1 LIDSKLNPLADIF
14 LPSYIKN
21 KDSVSDITEFK
32 EKCEGFCKKNKQVL
46 CDDLSLNIELIDTN
60 VKEDLSNYEIVE
72 LKKLSQSKLN
82 EKELAHIIYT
92 HNKVVNSG
100 LPNCQGCKIPVK
112 TRINVEFFREN
123 LSDYKDKVI
132 CEYLEFGAPID
143 FQGCLNVS
151 EIDIKNHKGASE
163 FSSDIYKYLRKEVSY
178 GSIIGPFKSNPFDC
192 QFKISLLNSVTKKDS
207 SERRVILDLSFPP
220 GCSVNDNISKDIYLG
235 EKIEVTY
242 PNIDDLVGILKK

>member
-1 LIDSKLNPLADIF
+1 MIDSKLNPLADIF

-32 EKCEGFCKKNKQVL
+32 EKCEGFFKKNKQVL

-92 HNKVVNSG
+92 HIKVVNSG
-100 LPNCQGCKIPVK
+100 LPNYQGCKIPVK

>member
-32 EKCEGFCKKNKQVL
+32 EKCEGFSKKHKQVL

-72 LKKLSQSKLN
+72 LKKSKLN
-82 EKELAHIIYT
+82 ENELAHIIYT

-100 LPNCQGCKIPVK
+100 LPNYHGCKIPVK

-123 LSDYKDKVI
+123 LLDYKDKVI
-132 CEYLEFGAPID
+132 CEYLEFGA
-143 FQGCLNVS
+143 
-151 EIDIKNHKGASE
+151 
-163 FSSDIYKYLRKEVSY
+163 R
-178 GSIIGPFKSNPFDC
+178 IGFH
-192 QFKISLLNSVTKKDS
+192 IV
-207 SERRVILDLSFPP
+207 
-220 GCSVNDNISKDIYLG
+220 
-235 EKIEVTY
+235 
-242 PNIDDLVGILKK
+242 